1 MGQVI
6 GYGRRS
12 TADQQQ
18 SLDIQAEQL
27 RAAGCS
33 KIFSETISGAA
44 KVRPELERMIEYCRE
59 GDTVVACRLDR
70 LARSTTHLLQLA
82 ETLEA
87 KGVSLQILNIPGLDT
102 RTANG
107 RLLLTLLGAVE
118 AFERDLMIERQ
129 REGIARAK
137 EAGRYKGRKP
147 TARAK
152 ADQVKALADQ
162 GMTKQAIA
170 DQLGIGVASV
180 YRVLA
185 ENFSAT
191 LIEG

>member
-44 KVRPELERMIEYCRE
+44 KVSPELERMIEYCRE